1 MNIALF
7 SYTQQLRLLE
17 DIDVKKFFLQLP
29 YPIGLRLKQI
39 GFKEVDK
46 GHMNRLVI
54 TTILKLCAEAIF
66 FTIIAGIIIG
76 VIGYKNKWGTSLL
89 YSNAFFIAGCIMI
102 IAGASTRLGAGQS
115 RNSFQMVYAE
125 SFRHMSNSERANFVI
140 DASSSLKLVIL
151 GLLSGI
157 LLILISVLVT
167 KLF

>member
-1 MNIALF
+1 M
-7 SYTQQLRLLE
+7 RLLE
-17 DIDVKKFFLQLP
+17 EIDVKKSFLQLP
-29 YPIGLRLKQI
+29 YPIRLRLKQI
-39 GFKEVDK
+39 GLKEVDK
-46 GHMNRLVI
+46 GYMNRLVI
-54 TTILKLCAEAIF
+54 MAIIKLCAEAIL
-66 FTIIAGIIIG
+66 FTIIAGILIG
-76 VIGYKNKWGTSLL
+76 AIGYIKKWDSSLP

-115 RNSFQMVYAE
+115 WSSFQVAYAE
-125 SFRHMSNSERANFVI
+125 SFRDMSNSERANFVI